1 MRTAEQFVYYL
12 LAVALLLRQCCGM
25 LHMLHLYIDFACQFQ
40 VTWARYAAVLGINT
54 ERMRLMVNWMHG
66 ASHNMACQLKNNGR
80 HQGGAAW
87 RVGEQTEQNW
97 SFFKPPPAPSLYNT
111 IKE

>member
-12 LAVALLLRQCCGM
+12 LAVALLLRQCWGM

-80 HQGGAAW
+80 YQGGAAW

-97 SFFKPPPAPSLYNT
+97 SFFKVRL
-111 IKE
+111 